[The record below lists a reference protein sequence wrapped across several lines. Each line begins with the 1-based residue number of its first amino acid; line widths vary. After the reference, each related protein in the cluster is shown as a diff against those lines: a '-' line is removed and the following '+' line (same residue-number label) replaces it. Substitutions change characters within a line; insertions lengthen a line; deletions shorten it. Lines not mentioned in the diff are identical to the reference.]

1 MVPAQDPQPATGSR
15 RKIRGAACVTTI
27 WNDVRKDSITVTPR
41 PREAQPLSRSAQ
53 RRQREREL
61 RYQTILRASETLFA
75 SEGYHKTSMERI
87 ADLSEVSVGTVYFY
101 FKNKEDLLI
110 QLLDEIG
117 FELRNMLGAEFRKTD
132 VTLEGFRRAGKIFFE
147 EFCPKHP
154 ERIAIIFRESVGQS
168 SLVEDHRKQIFD
180 RLISDVRNA
189 LIRLGRN
196 MKAEF
201 PGPHSAEV
209 MAVSIMGMFERL
221 AYHYLIWEDRSGELK
236 TAGNDAVDFIIGGI
250 SRVLCI

>member
-1 MVPAQDPQPATGSR
+1 MMEPEQTE
-15 RKIRGAACVTTI
+15 TI
-27 WNDVRKDSITVTPR
+27 
-41 PREAQPLSRSAQ
+41 SRSAQ
-53 RRQREREL
+53 RRLREREL

-75 SEGYHKTSMERI
+75 GEGYHKASMERI

-132 VTLEGFRRAGKIFFE
+132 VGLDGFRRAGKIFFE

-168 SLVEDHRKQIFD
+168 SQVEDHRKLIFD
-180 RLISDVRNA
+180 RLIADVQNA
-189 LIRLGRN
+189 LIRLGQN
-196 MKAEF
+196 KKVDF
-201 PGPHSAEV
+201 PGTLSAEV

-221 AYHYLIWEDRSGELK
+221 AYHYLIWQDRSGELK
-236 TAGNDAVDFIIGGI
+236 TIGKDAVDFIVGGI